1 MSLAERLW
9 LENADLARAC
19 LKHPFIR
26 GIADGSLPQRNFAWY
41 VGQDYFYL
49 HAFMRA
55 YCIAA
60 AKGVDWEATKA
71 FHALAAGAI
80 EETDLHKGYA
90 SRWSV
95 DLNEIKP
102 SAATRRYTDFLLA
115 TAWGYDTGVTAAALT
130 PCMRLYAHLG
140 QEVAKECSCKDNPYI
155 DWINSYSS
163 QEFEAL
169 SQKLENLLDRYAT
182 PSKSVSEAYN
192 YAMLCE
198 RDFFDTA
205 WRCKSSD

>member
-19 LKHPFIR
+19 LRHPFIR
-26 GIADGSLPQRNFAWY
+26 GIADGSLSQRNFAWY

-49 HAFMRA
+49 HAFTRA

-60 AKGVDWEATKA
+60 AKGVDWDATKA

-80 EETDLHKGYA
+80 EETDLHKRYA
-90 SRWSV
+90 SRWGV
-95 DLNEIKP
+95 DLNEVKP
-102 SAATRRYTDFLLA
+102 SAPTRRYTDFLLA

-140 QEVAKECSCKDNPYI
+140 QEVAKECSRKDNPYI

-182 PSKSVSEAYN
+182 PSKYVSETYN

-198 RDFFDTA
+198 RDFFDAA
-205 WRCKSSD
+205 WRCKSGD